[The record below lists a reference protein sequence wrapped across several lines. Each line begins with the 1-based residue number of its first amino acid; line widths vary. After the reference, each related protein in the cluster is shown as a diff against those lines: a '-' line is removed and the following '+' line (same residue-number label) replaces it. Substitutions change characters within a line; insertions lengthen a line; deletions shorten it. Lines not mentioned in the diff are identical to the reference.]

1 MCMYVCIYG
10 VVLCLKSIG
19 YTVFFDKYLIIV
31 SKIFS
36 QAIETHFLKF
46 NASIIF

>member
-1 MCMYVCIYG
+1 M
-10 VVLCLKSIG
+10 VLYSVSRALVIQ
-19 YTVFFDKYLIIV
+19 YFFDKYLIIV